1 MPEPFMNRKR
11 LGLLHVAR
19 QHLGIGEDDWRALL
33 GRVAGVAS
41 SRDLTRHGFGLMV
54 EELGRLGFK
63 SDWSKATFGGVRY
76 GMASPRQLALIR
88 QLWGDFTDGAGDDAS
103 LGRFMSRKG
112 GPNHLRFLDGE
123 TARKVIGALRSMANK
138 KRPRGPVAGPP
149 AAA

>member
-1 MPEPFMNRKR
+1 MLEGFMTKR
-11 LGLLHVAR
+11 HFGLLHVAR
-19 QHLGIGEDDWRALL
+19 QRLGLADDDWRALL

-41 SRDLTRHGFGLMV
+41 SRDLTPYTFQLVM

-76 GMASPRQLALIR
+76 GMASPGQLALIR
-88 QLWGDFTDGAGDDAS
+88 QLWADFTDRAGDDAS

-112 GPNHLRFLDGE
+112 WPSHLRFLDGE
-123 TARKVIGALRSMANK
+123 TARKVIGALRSMTKK
-138 KRPRGPVAGPP
+138 KRPRGPAEGPP

>member
-11 LGLLHVAR
+11 FGLLHVAR

-41 SRDLTRHGFGLMV
+41 SRALTPYTFQLVM

-63 SDWSKATFGGVRY
+63 SDWSKATFGGQRY
-76 GMASPRQLALIR
+76 GMAPPGQLALIR

-103 LGRFMSRKG
+103 LGRFMGKKG
-112 GPNHLRFLDGE
+112 WPNHLRFLDGE
-123 TARKVIGALRSMANK
+123 TARKVIGALRSMAK
-138 KRPRGPVAGPP
+138 KKCPRGPAEGPP